1 MSDAPS
7 PILPPP
13 FSSSS
18 PISVNSLQHFTP
30 LHDLEIRLHPIFSR
44 LLPYPVGN
52 SFKKTLGVKKECFFF
67 LPLLPVPSLSTSSF
81 QTVTRSVEF
90 SRKRCRA
97 TLLQVF
103 PRHRFFISVSSTPFY
118 SSGIFFLS
126 FFLFLLL
133 FLKPERFG
141 KRRRV
146 SFRKIVHF
154 NVYCFVKN
162 FVEIN

>member
-7 PILPPP
+7 PILPP
-13 FSSSS
+13 FFSSS

-90 SRKRCRA
+90 SRKGHTPAGFSSPSIFYLRVVD
-97 TLLQVF
+97 TFLQF
-103 PRHRFFISVSSTPFY
+103 WN
-118 SSGIFFLS
+118 FLS

-141 KRRRV
+141 KRFGYRFEKLFIF
-146 SFRKIVHF
+146 SLIFI
-154 NVYCFVKN
+154 
-162 FVEIN
+162 IS

>member
-7 PILPPP
+7 PILPP
-13 FSSSS
+13 FFSSS

-90 SRKRCRA
+90 SRKGHTPAGFSSPLIFLSPCR
-97 TLLQVF
+97 
-103 PRHRFFISVSSTPFY
+103 RHLFTVLEFS
-118 SSGIFFLS
+118 FFLS
-126 FFLFLLL
+126 F
-133 FLKPERFG
+133 
-141 KRRRV
+141 
-146 SFRKIVHF
+146 SFF
-154 NVYCFVKN
+154 F
-162 FVEIN
+162 FF